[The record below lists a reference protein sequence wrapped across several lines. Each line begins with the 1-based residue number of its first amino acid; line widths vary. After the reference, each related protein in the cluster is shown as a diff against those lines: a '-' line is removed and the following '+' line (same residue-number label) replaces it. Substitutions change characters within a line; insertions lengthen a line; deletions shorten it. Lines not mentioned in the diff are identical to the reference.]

1 MRANVVVLA
10 SLLLTAPAAASP
22 GVPAEIAAH
31 LGAPTPPC
39 TICHQGTPGL
49 GTATTV
55 FAEALKA
62 RGLVPGNLASLDTA
76 LDALAA
82 ENHDSNG
89 NGINDIDELK
99 AGNDPNATSGS
110 AVVPTYG
117 CLGSVARRQP
127 GGGAGWVAL
136 IALALVAVRLRRRRA

>member
-1 MRANVVVLA
+1 MRALVIVLA
-10 SLLLTAPAAASP
+10 SLLLAAPAASSP
-22 GVPAEIAAH
+22 GFPAEIAAH

-39 TICHQGTPGL
+39 TVCHQGAPGV

-55 FAEALKA
+55 FAEAMKS
-62 RGLVPGNLASLDTA
+62 RGLKPEDLPSLDTA

-99 AGNDPNATSGS
+99 AGNDPNATSGQT
-110 AVVPTYG
+110 VVPTYG
-117 CLGSVARRQP
+117 CIGSVARQRP
-127 GGGAGWVAL
+127 GDGAGGVAL
-136 IALALVAVRLRRRRA
+136 IALALVAVRLRRRSA

>member
-1 MRANVVVLA
+1 MRAPVILLVSVLA
-10 SLLLTAPAAASP
+10 APAAASP

-49 GTATTV
+49 GTATTA
-55 FAEALKA
+55 FATALKA

-82 ENHDSNG
+82 EGHDSNG
-89 NGINDIDELK
+89 NGISDIDELK
-99 AGNDPNATSGS
+99 AGNDPNALTGGS
-110 AVVPTYG
+110 TVTPTYG
-117 CLGSVARRQP
+117 CVGAVAPARPRP
-127 GGGAGWVAL
+127 GAAALLAAFLAG
-136 IALALVAVRLRRRRA
+136 LVALRRRA

>member
-1 MRANVVVLA
+1 MRAPVILLV
-10 SLLLTAPAAASP
+10 SLLAAPAAASP
-22 GVPAEIAAH
+22 GVPAEIATH

-49 GTATTV
+49 GTATTA

-62 RGLVPGNLASLDTA
+62 RGLVPGNLAALDTA

-89 NGINDIDELK
+89 NGVSDIDELK
-99 AGNDPNATSGS
+99 AGNDPNATGGGN

-117 CLGSVARRQP
+117 CVGSVAPARP
-127 GGGAGWVAL
+127 GPGAA
-136 IALALVAVRLRRRRA
+136 ALVAALLVALVALRRRA